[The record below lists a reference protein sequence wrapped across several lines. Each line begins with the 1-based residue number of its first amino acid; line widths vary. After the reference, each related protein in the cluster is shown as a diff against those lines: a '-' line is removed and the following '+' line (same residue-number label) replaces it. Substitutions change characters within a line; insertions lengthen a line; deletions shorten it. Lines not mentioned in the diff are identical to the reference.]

1 VNSPEVIDARRMN
14 RAVLARQLLID
25 RAAASTPEILEK
37 MAGLQAQYAPSSY
50 VGLWSR
56 RLGMERSDLDAALED
71 RSVIQGTL
79 MRVTIHLASR
89 GDYWPFAAGLRSA
102 RRQMWLRLMKGGR
115 TDDQMT
121 ALADRTRTILSSG
134 PMKRAELI
142 KQLGVDS
149 ETWVGIGLWLDLV
162 RVPPSGTWARRRADL
177 YGLAEEWVG
186 PDTVDEEQGVDHL
199 IRRYL
204 EGFGPAAI
212 GDLVSWSGLPVSML
226 APRLEAMETVSFR
239 DTFGKELFDLPDG
252 LLPDPQTPVPVRF
265 LPTWDASLLVHCR
278 RAGILPEQF
287 RPRVFHVKNPQSM
300 NTFLVDGAVA
310 GTWRNDQG
318 RVLVEPFEP
327 LDPAIRREVDE
338 EADRLEAFVNEVS
351 GDS

>member
-204 EGFGPAAI
+204 EGFGTPPAKSSSTCRTGCSPTPRHRCRFASSRP
-212 GDLVSWSGLPVSML
+212 GTPLCWSTAAGRGSCPSSSGP
-226 APRLEAMETVSFR
+226 ACSTSR
-239 DTFGKELFDLPDG
+239 
-252 LLPDPQTPVPVRF
+252 TPSR
-265 LPTWDASLLVHCR
+265 
-278 RAGILPEQF
+278 
-287 RPRVFHVKNPQSM
+287 
-300 NTFLVDGAVA
+300 
-310 GTWRNDQG
+310 
-318 RVLVEPFEP
+318 
-327 LDPAIRREVDE
+327 
-338 EADRLEAFVNEVS
+338 
-351 GDS
+351 

>member
-1 VNSPEVIDARRMN
+1 MN

-239 DTFGKELFDLPDG
+239 DTSGKELFDLPNG

-300 NTFLVDGAVA
+300 NTFLVDGAVS
-310 GTWRNDQG
+310 GTWRNDKG